1 MNRLWAVHHLV
12 MVVYN
17 IHTVF
22 INWFHS
28 KCYVH
33 VYVSANVL
41 KCYSS
46 KKYLLECILDKLDN
60 KMMPSVVHYETHA
73 KWLFFFFLNPISIF
87 ILCSSLELYIQWEQ
101 SVVTL
106 MCLSKL
112 FIITTSETFW
122 SSQLRPCTFIKQA
135 AQSTAVR
142 VQNVIVMSSDLQLLQ
157 GFFSFEC
164 ASPVLQKFG
173 LQSQH

>member
-12 MVVYN
+12 IVVYN

-41 KCYSS
+41 MCYSS
-46 KKYLLECILDKLDN
+46 KKYLLECILDKLDK
-60 KMMPSVVHYETHA
+60 KMMPSVVHYETYA
-73 KWLFFFFLNPISIF
+73 KWLFFFFFLNPISIF
-87 ILCSSLELYIQWEQ
+87 YTMQFTGVVHPMGAKCCYINVSFKTFHYFHIRNLLIFRVKALHFHQASSPVN
-101 SVVTL
+101 S
-106 MCLSKL
+106 C
-112 FIITTSETFW
+112 TSA
-122 SSQLRPCTFIKQA
+122 K
-135 AQSTAVR
+135 
-142 VQNVIVMSSDLQLLQ
+142 MSSDLQLLQ

-164 ASPVLQKFG
+164 ASPVLQQFG